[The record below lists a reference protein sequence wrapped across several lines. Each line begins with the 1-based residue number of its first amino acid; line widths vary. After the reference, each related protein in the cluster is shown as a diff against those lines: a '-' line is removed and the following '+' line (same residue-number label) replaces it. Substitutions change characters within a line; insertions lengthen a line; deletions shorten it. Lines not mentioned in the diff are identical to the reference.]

1 MSRGQQLGW
10 RTLGAGIVATAP
22 VVVRVLMALAGP
34 TLIGMKLRLLESTH
48 SGIDLTRMSP
58 EFRQLLAEQ
67 LGQLRSHPDRLGDG
81 VTAFASAVRSMY
93 ISRAPALAA
102 VDQLA
107 VPTMLAWAEGD
118 QSIEKAVIDALLAR
132 RPDWYLHVFPSGGH
146 LLPMA
151 SPATYVD
158 ALSRWLSSPAARQG
172 RQA

>member
-1 MSRGQQLGW
+1 
-10 RTLGAGIVATAP
+10 
-22 VVVRVLMALAGP
+22 
-34 TLIGMKLRLLESTH
+34 
-48 SGIDLTRMSP
+48 
-58 EFRQLLAEQ
+58 
-67 LGQLRSHPDRLGDG
+67 
-81 VTAFASAVRSMY
+81 MY

-102 VDQLA
+102 VDRLA

-118 QSIEKAVIDALLAR
+118 QSVERAVMDALTAR